1 MSGASDDVLSGEGV
15 EFLHLLAREFGAQR
29 AELLAARQTRA
40 QALRDGAHDIE
51 VLSRHTRKALGKF
64 VGDRTKRR
72 PMIVPVVL
80 MV

>member
-1 MSGASDDVLSGEGV
+1 LGEASEVVGAAV
-15 EFLHLLAREFGAQR
+15 
-29 AELLAARQTRA
+29 T

-64 VGDRTKRR
+64 VGERTRRR